1 MAVYVEPQKKYTH
14 AKEITI
20 DSVEAVV
27 LRVAPE
33 LVEELAMR
41 ILSS

>member
-1 MAVYVEPQKKYTH
+1 MAVYVEPQKKSTQ